1 MGYTSNQPS
10 CTTGEGKKES
20 STCFSDSAPLPIQF
34 RNGWAAQSWTSGS
47 GRKHNVLQTLT
58 AWMTEW
64 GQDLSQP
71 ATPHHTIGARSSS
84 SLEISWVG
92 SMSSWMA
99 MKLCKHMRTCGS
111 VSNPC
116 FISFLLMYSF
126 TTVCAQLSLQMGLL
140 QPQVVEQAAHFT
152 FCMYDARC
160 SANLEGVERKPL
172 GTCPLSTLSQP
183 LEVALFPSNQN
194 ALHPLIFF
202 LGAHGSVYPAGG
214 MNRSVQN
221 SKQQCRWS
229 KEAVNENIR
238 EYQVW

>member
-1 MGYTSNQPS
+1 
-10 CTTGEGKKES
+10 
-20 STCFSDSAPLPIQF
+20 
-34 RNGWAAQSWTSGS
+34 
-47 GRKHNVLQTLT
+47 
-58 AWMTEW
+58 
-64 GQDLSQP
+64 
-71 ATPHHTIGARSSS
+71 
-84 SLEISWVG
+84 
-92 SMSSWMA
+92 
-99 MKLCKHMRTCGS
+99 
-111 VSNPC
+111 
-116 FISFLLMYSF
+116 MYSF

-221 SKQQCRWS
+221 SKQQCR
-229 KEAVNENIR
+229 
-238 EYQVW
+238 